1 MSAEVIQ
8 PESTITNE
16 NQNLEVESKLI
27 IETGLSELK
36 LNEQAASTDK
46 TNDLNGGLDAK
57 QKKKYDK
64 LIGMLSLNKHF

>member
-8 PESTITNE
+8 PESTIANE

-36 LNEQAASTDK
+36 LNEQASSTDK

-64 LIGMLSLNKHF
+64 LIGMLSLYEHF

>member
-8 PESTITNE
+8 PESTIANE

-36 LNEQAASTDK
+36 LNEQASSTDK
-46 TNDLNGGLDAK
+46 ANDLNGGLDAK

-64 LIGMLSLNKHF
+64 LIGMLSLYEHF

>member
-8 PESTITNE
+8 PESTIANE

-36 LNEQAASTDK
+36 LNEQASSTDK
-46 TNDLNGGLDAK
+46 ANDLNGGLDAK

-64 LIGMLSLNKHF
+64 LIGMLSLNEHF